1 MEIKK
6 IFKKEPTQAQVAQN
20 EFTEM
25 ALEAARNGNSGDA
38 KTLMQAATEAANQ
51 QKVIDEKK
59 KNVSDTIV
67 KATSV
72 VALVGF
78 SIAEEKYGLQAI
90 YTFPKASIKYITD
103 AFLRR
108 R

>member
-1 MEIKK
+1 MEK
-6 IFKKEPTQAQVAQN
+6 IFFKKEPTQAQVAQN
-20 EFTEM
+20 EFIDL

-59 KNVSDTIV
+59 KNVGDTIV

-72 VALVGF
+72 AALVGF
-78 SIAEEKYGLQAI
+78 SIAEEKFGLQAI
-90 YTFPKASIKYITD
+90 YTFPKAAMKYVTET
-103 AFLRR
+103 FLRR